1 MVNNK
6 QIFHAFLFN
15 IRNYSSEV
23 KNIQRREAELNITLP
38 RMNNFDIKQKWYV
51 IFVLLY
57 TPSTK
62 QKVSEWFL
70 TSTIVLNYLILI
82 VVAIFFYFCEITQTL
97 RTINKSIEFELCHMK
112 LTTLNVQIMKFI
124 SDKLYYNNWRHR
136 VEIISSYFT

>member
-15 IRNYSSEV
+15 IRNYSPEV

-62 QKVSEWFL
+62 QKVSE
-70 TSTIVLNYLILI
+70 
-82 VVAIFFYFCEITQTL
+82 
-97 RTINKSIEFELCHMK
+97 
-112 LTTLNVQIMKFI
+112 
-124 SDKLYYNNWRHR
+124 
-136 VEIISSYFT
+136 